1 MKKSAT
7 PLAINESSRFD
18 TPAETFGWTGEGQIH
33 LDKYDDQNRWF
44 STWAKK
50 VWGKA
55 LTGLEDVEVSIR
67 LRGEHANETLIATHP
82 GGTET
87 LDNLSAERPSLY
99 RFFIR
104 STVIGEV
111 WVSFKLTSN
120 RKMVI
125 DTINVRAPVQKN
137 TLEHPHA
144 PEALCTAQTW
154 RAKTLLRRRLFLG
167 T

>member
-1 MKKSAT
+1 MKKPAT
-7 PLAINESSRFD
+7 PLAINESRRFE
-18 TPAETFGWTGEGQIH
+18 TPGETFGWTGEGQIH
-33 LDKYDDQNRWF
+33 IDNYDHQNRWF
-44 STWAKK
+44 STW
-50 VWGKA
+50 VNRDWGKA

-87 LDNLSAERPSLY
+87 LDNLSAEKPSLY

-125 DTINVRAPVQKN
+125 DTINVLGPVQEKY
-137 TLEHPHA
+137 
-144 PEALCTAQTW
+144 PEAPT
-154 RAKTLLRRRLFLG
+154 RP
-167 T
+167 